1 MRTERQDNLGDAAG
15 GDDGSFLS
23 EFFLDAIQHTV
34 DHRGIAKYDAASH
47 AVYGIFANDTAR
59 RIEADARQLGSAGAH
74 AVEGNA
80 KSRQDRAADIASVFV
95 DDRHGCSG
103 SHFDDDDW
111 RFMLC
116 KGTDCVYDHITA
128 DGFRVVHQDV

>member
-74 AVEGNA
+74 AVEETRSPG
-80 KSRQDRAADIASVFV
+80 RIAPP
-95 DDRHGCSG
+95 
-103 SHFDDDDW
+103 
-111 RFMLC
+111 
-116 KGTDCVYDHITA
+116 T
-128 DGFRVVHQDV
+128 

>member
-1 MRTERQDNLGDAAG
+1 MPPVAMMEVF
-15 GDDGSFLS
+15 SS

-74 AVEGNA
+74 AVEETRSPG
-80 KSRQDRAADIASVFV
+80 RIAPP
-95 DDRHGCSG
+95 
-103 SHFDDDDW
+103 
-111 RFMLC
+111 
-116 KGTDCVYDHITA
+116 T
-128 DGFRVVHQDV
+128 

>member
-47 AVYGIFANDTAR
+47 AVYGIFAYR
-59 RIEADARQLGSAGAH
+59 G
-74 AVEGNA
+74 
-80 KSRQDRAADIASVFV
+80 
-95 DDRHGCSG
+95 
-103 SHFDDDDW
+103 
-111 RFMLC
+111 
-116 KGTDCVYDHITA
+116 
-128 DGFRVVHQDV
+128 

>member
-47 AVYGIFANDTAR
+47 AVYGIFAIDTAR

-74 AVEGNA
+74 APRRRRGTA
-80 KSRQDRAADIASVFV
+80 RRGRGFGGAAG
-95 DDRHGCSG
+95 RGRTGGPH
-103 SHFDDDDW
+103 
-111 RFMLC
+111 L
-116 KGTDCVYDHITA
+116 
-128 DGFRVVHQDV
+128 